1 MTETMPARPQRKQ
14 KAAETPSGEVSYG
27 PGFDAGQQVWER
39 WLASMTELSRE
50 LVQFTQHR
58 FQEDAET
65 WMRFAS
71 CRSPDEAFACQQR
84 FTETALKEY
93 FDEATRL
100 SQLIVGMASWNLPA
114 ARSSS
119 GTSAQA

>member
-14 KAAETPSGEVSYG
+14 KAAETPPGEAGHS
-27 PGFDAGQQVWER
+27 PAFEAGQQAWER
-39 WLASMTELSRE
+39 WLTSMTELSRE

-58 FQEDAET
+58 LQEDAEA

-71 CRSPDEAFACQQR
+71 CRSPDEAFTCQQR
-84 FTETALKEY
+84 FTEMALKEY

-100 SQLIVGMASWNLPA
+100 SQLIAGMASWSLPA

-119 GTSAQA
+119 GPSAQA